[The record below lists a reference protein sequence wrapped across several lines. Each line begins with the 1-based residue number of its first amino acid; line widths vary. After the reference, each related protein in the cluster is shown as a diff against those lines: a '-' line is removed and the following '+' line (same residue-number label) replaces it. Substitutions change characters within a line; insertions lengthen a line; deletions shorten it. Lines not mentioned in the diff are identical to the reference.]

1 MCGRY
6 AQYRDGD
13 RLRKLFA
20 TVNPL
25 PNLQPSWNV
34 APTRLAPVVRCH
46 PETGARHLDL
56 LRWGLVPHWTKA
68 LPEARSPIN
77 ARCETAATAPMFRDA
92 LAHRR
97 CLVPIDAFYEWQVT
111 PEGKIPHAIARE
123 DGEPIVAAGLWE
135 GWRGPDGAVIRS
147 FTILTTTAC
156 PSLAH
161 LHERMP
167 VVLETGDFPH
177 WLGEAPGD
185 VASLLRPSAAS
196 FRVWRV
202 GADVGNVRNDGPDL
216 LAPFG

>member
-25 PNLQPSWNV
+25 PNIEASWNV
-34 APTRLAPVVRCH
+34 APTRLAPVVRRH
-46 PETGARHLDL
+46 PETGDRHLNL
-56 LRWGLVPHWTKA
+56 LRWGLVPHWTKSLA
-68 LPEARSPIN
+68 EARSPIN
-77 ARCETAATAPMFRDA
+77 ARSETAASAPMFRDA
-92 LAHRR
+92 LMRRR
-97 CLVPIDAFYEWQVT
+97 CLVPIDAYYEWQAT
-111 PEGKIPHAIARE
+111 PGGKIPHAIARD
-123 DGEPIVAAGLWE
+123 DGDLIVAAGLWE

-156 PSLAH
+156 PALAH

-167 VVLETGDFPH
+167 VVLEPADWAG
-177 WLGEAPGD
+177 WLGEADGD
-185 VASLLRPSAAS
+185 VGGMLRPSMAT

-202 GADVGNVRNDGPDL
+202 GTAVGNVRNDRADL
-216 LAPFG
+216 LDAVG